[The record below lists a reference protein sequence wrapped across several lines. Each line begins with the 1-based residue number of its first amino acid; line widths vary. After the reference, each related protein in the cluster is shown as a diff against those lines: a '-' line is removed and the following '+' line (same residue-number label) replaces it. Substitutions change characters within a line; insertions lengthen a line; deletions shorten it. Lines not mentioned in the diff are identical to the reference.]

1 MLKKK
6 IPAATT
12 VYIPMLDPTSGDD
25 DWSYHVARNK
35 VCTMQILDQSQLCGL
50 TKENGILILLEQTY
64 HSVHNV
70 DLPSTLP
77 LGGTTFVQSK
87 PIQSLNEWDISII
100 DYIN

>member
-1 MLKKK
+1 
-6 IPAATT
+6 
-12 VYIPMLDPTSGDD
+12 MLDPTSGDD
-25 DWSYHVARNK
+25 DWSYHIK
-35 VCTMQILDQSQLCGL
+35 VFAMQILDQSQMSEL
-50 TKENGILILLEQTY
+50 TQENGILILLEQTY